1 MKKIRFSITNLG
13 SGGAEK
19 ILINILKHL
28 PRDKYQLSLFLFE
41 KSGVYLEDIPKD
53 VELQYFINPAKFV
66 GCLQNLYDRLIKKI
80 AFRVLMHYPSLV
92 YKICGV
98 KYCDIDIAFIQDTTY
113 LLKADF
119 AKSKVAWIHCDV
131 KNTPFYNVG
140 LRENL
145 LHADKIV
152 CVSQAVQMNTV
163 RCFPEYENKILF
175 IYNPSPIDDIRS
187 MSNGEGFLKYQPQTI
202 VAVGRLAR
210 EKGFDLLINALKK
223 MHQKGH
229 KYSLKIIGEG
239 YERSNLQN
247 LINVLKLEDYVELL
261 GFKNNPYKYIK
272 AADLLVLSSYFEGL
286 GQVLV
291 EALCLGVPIV
301 SSDCESGPR
310 DVLCRGKCG
319 LLVPVGDVEKLAD
332 GIELLMTDEQLRE
345 EFIANGLKRAQD
357 FDLPM
362 IMTQIEA
369 LFDEVSK

>member
-28 PRDKYQLSLFLFE
+28 PRDKYQVSLFLFE
-41 KSGVYLEDIPKD
+41 KSGVYLKDIPND

-66 GCLQNLYDRLIKKI
+66 GCLQKLYDRLIKRI
-80 AFRVLMHYPSLV
+80 AFRILMHYPRLV

-98 KYCDIDIAFIQDTTY
+98 KYCDIDVAFIQDTTY
-113 LLKADF
+113 LLKADW

-131 KNTPFYNVG
+131 KNTPFYDVG

-145 LHADKIV
+145 QRADKII
-152 CVSQAVQMNTV
+152 CVSQAVQINTGK
-163 RCFPEYENKILF
+163 CFPEYDSKLQF
-175 IYNPSPIDDIRS
+175 IYNPSPIDEIMV
-187 MSNGEGFLKYQPQTI
+187 MSNCEIIPKYQQQTI
-202 VAVGRLAR
+202 IAVGRLAR

-239 YERSNLQN
+239 YERPNLQN
-247 LINVLKLEDYVELL
+247 LINVLELEDFVELL
-261 GFKNNPYKYIK
+261 GFKSNPYKYIK

-310 DVLCRGKCG
+310 DVLCSGKCG
-319 LLVPVGDVEKLAD
+319 LLVPVGDSDQLAVGIERVMTD
-332 GIELLMTDEQLRE
+332 QILREQFIASGLQRAKDFDSPKIMAEIELL
-345 EFIANGLKRAQD
+345 
-357 FDLPM
+357 FDSL
-362 IMTQIEA
+362 
-369 LFDEVSK
+369 